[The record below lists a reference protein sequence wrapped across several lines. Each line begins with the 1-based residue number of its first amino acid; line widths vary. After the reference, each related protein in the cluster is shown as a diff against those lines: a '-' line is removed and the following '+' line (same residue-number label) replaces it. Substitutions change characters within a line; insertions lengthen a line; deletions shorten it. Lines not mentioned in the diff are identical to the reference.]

1 MKKNKKKIT
10 NKLLLRRI
18 RILNSEIETLKQILV
33 NTFDKE
39 TKILHLTNKTLKTK
53 RRVKSEK

>member
-1 MKKNKKKIT
+1 MKKNKKKIA

-39 TKILHLTNKTLKTK
+39 AKILHLTNRTLKK
-53 RRVKSEK
+53 SRRTKSEK